1 MAAKVE
7 QAGQEASFVDLVT
20 FVNQEAEVMKTLYAK
35 LLERAKKKGFSS
47 FSVHSKV
54 TEKGGCSKQ
63 RPEFCLEVKCCLCSA
78 NHKTAGLPHFKRQNS
93 GRKKTTDSLVPLI

>member
-7 QAGQEASFVDLVT
+7 QAGQEASFVVLVI
-20 FVNQEAEVMKTLYAK
+20 FVNQEAEVMKTPFAK
-35 LLERAKKKGFSS
+35 LLDRAKKKGFSS

-63 RPEFCLEVKCCLCSA
+63 RPEFCPEAKCCLCSA
-78 NHKTAGLPHFKRQNS
+78 NHKTAGLPHIQRRNN
-93 GRKKTTDSLVPLI
+93 G